1 MAAVSAT
8 FYSDRTRRVLRLS
21 EALVKMSG
29 RHVTG
34 RQEGSAPDISSL
46 GDGARGLYSCQDL
59 PHGCWIL
66 GRAAWVLM
74 RLGFVVFWCVML
86 TQGSQ
91 TAL

>member
-46 GDGARGLYSCQDL
+46 DGGARVCTVVRIY
-59 PHGCWIL
+59 
-66 GRAAWVLM
+66 LM
-74 RLGFVVFWCVML
+74 VA
-86 TQGSQ
+86 GS
-91 TAL
+91 